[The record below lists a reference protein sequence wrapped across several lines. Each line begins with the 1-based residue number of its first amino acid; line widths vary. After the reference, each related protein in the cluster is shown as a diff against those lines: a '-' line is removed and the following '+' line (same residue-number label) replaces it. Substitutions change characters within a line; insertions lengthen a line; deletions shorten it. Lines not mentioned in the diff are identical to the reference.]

1 MHGSIMTLQ
10 EHLCD
15 AGCYSEV
22 TINLEWWMGI
32 KEIRI
37 GSSLRIFLYLR
48 IRWQQAKHIAD
59 DSESMIAI
67 EHACPEVRLPTQTP
81 ARSLVATMLQSSGC
95 GMEQFRMRERRNLIG
110 WIQSIEMRDMAML
123 ILRIIRIHKPL
134 LQLSVLSYLHRR
146 NLRNQLLHRLALS
159 LINPQ
164 YFRSL
169 HGTGQGI
176 EGYLVI
182 HRATCRYGSSLTHR
196 SLFRTH
202 RRHGYLPFCARQLLH
217 IVEIELSG
225 TFYYRIPLLEESL
238 IARIEIMLPEMG
250 GEPGS
255 TIREH
260 APLRTVHRTCYA
272 PDIGVMMC
280 HPATAT
286 IHFPSRLCSRY
297 AQILNQRIQR
307 FRGVTEIRYLGRP
320 VVHLR
325 IDVDGIFAVPRRI
338 FAVVPNTLQ
347 VCSLSTR
354 LGRGD
359 EQIATIVI
367 HQCHHRHILA
377 ARKFLQALV
386 GRQRSIGISCQ
397 SQGRSTKLFLIGLH
411 MAFLQL
417 CIAHQFHL
425 IYIVG
430 IALGCIA
437 RHIVIVHK
445 IGGSTHNDGCL
456 GAICLYICHAFSSES
471 RLDAL
476 LVLSLH
482 LQHNP

>member
-1 MHGSIMTLQ
+1 
-10 EHLCD
+10 
-15 AGCYSEV
+15 
-22 TINLEWWMGI
+22 
-32 KEIRI
+32 
-37 GSSLRIFLYLR
+37 
-48 IRWQQAKHIAD
+48 
-59 DSESMIAI
+59 
-67 EHACPEVRLPTQTP
+67 
-81 ARSLVATMLQSSGC
+81 
-95 GMEQFRMRERRNLIG
+95 
-110 WIQSIEMRDMAML
+110 ML

-134 LQLSVLSYLHRR
+134 LQLSVLSYLHWR
-146 NLRNQLLHRLALS
+146 NLRNQLLHRLAFS
-159 LINPQ
+159 LINTQ

-202 RRHGYLPFCARQLLH
+202 RRHSYLPFGARQLLH

-238 IARIEIMLPEMG
+238 VARIEIMLPEMG

-255 TIREH
+255 AIREH

-272 PDIGVMMC
+272 PDISVMMC
-280 HPATAT
+280 HPATAA
-286 IHFPSRLCSRY
+286 IHLLSRLCSRY

-325 IDVDGIFAVPRRI
+325 IDVDGIFAVPRGI
-338 FAVVPNTLQ
+338 FAVVPNALQ
-347 VCSLSTR
+347 VCRLSTR

-367 HQCHHRHILA
+367 HQRYHRHILA
-377 ARKFLQALV
+377 ARKFLQTLV
-386 GRQRSIGISCQ
+386 GRQRSIDIGWQ
-397 SQGRSTKLFLIGLH
+397 NEGRSSELLLVSLH

-425 IYIVG
+425 IYIVS

-445 IGGSTHNDGCL
+445 IGSSAHDDGCL
-456 GAICLYICHAFSSES
+456 GAIRPYICHTFGSES
-471 RLDAL
+471 RLDAF

>member
-1 MHGSIMTLQ
+1 
-10 EHLCD
+10 
-15 AGCYSEV
+15 
-22 TINLEWWMGI
+22 MGI
-32 KEIRI
+32 EEIRI
-37 GSSLRIFLYLR
+37 GSAIRIFLCLR
-48 IRWQQAKHIAD
+48 IRWQQTKHIAD

-67 EHACPEVRLPTQTP
+67 EHTCPEVRFPTQTP
-81 ARSLVATMLQSSGC
+81 ARSLVATMLQSGGSS
-95 GMEQFRMRERRNLIG
+95 MEQFRMRERRNLIG
-110 WIQSIEMRDMAML
+110 WIQSIEMRDMAMF

-146 NLRNQLLHRLALS
+146 NLRNQLLHLLALS
-159 LINPQ
+159 LINTQ
-164 YFRSL
+164 YFRSF

-182 HRATCRYGSSLTHR
+182 HRATSRYGSFLSFR

-202 RRHGYLPFCARQLLH
+202 RRHGYFPFCAWQLLH
-217 IVEIELSG
+217 IVEIELSS
-225 TFYYRIPLLEESL
+225 TLYHRIPLLEESL
-238 IARIEIMLPEMG
+238 VARIEIMLPEMG
-250 GEPGS
+250 SEPGS
-255 TIREH
+255 AIRKH
-260 APLRTVHRTCYA
+260 APLRTIHRTCYA
-272 PDIGVMMC
+272 PDIGVMVC
-280 HPATAT
+280 HPTTTT

-325 IDVDGIFAVPRRI
+325 IDVDGIFTVPRCI
-338 FAVVPNTLQ
+338 FAVVPNALQ
-347 VCSLSTR
+347 VCRLSTR

-367 HQCHHRHILA
+367 HQRHHRHILA

-386 GRQRSIGISCQ
+386 GRQRSIDIGWQ
-397 SQGRSTKLFLIGLH
+397 NQRRSSELLLVSLH
-411 MAFLQL
+411 MTFLQL

-445 IGGSTHNDGCL
+445 ISGSTHDDGCL
-456 GAICLYICHAFSSES
+456 GAIRPYIRHTFGSES
-471 RLDAL
+471 RLDAF